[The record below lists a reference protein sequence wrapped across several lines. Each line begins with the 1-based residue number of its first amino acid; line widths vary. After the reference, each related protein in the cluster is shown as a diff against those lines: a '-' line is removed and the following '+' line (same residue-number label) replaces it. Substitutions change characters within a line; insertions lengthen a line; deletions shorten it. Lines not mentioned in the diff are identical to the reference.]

1 MLQLYAK
8 FWSGGNTRP
17 QSKQLIIMKSK
28 TKDIAKTLA
37 FTALIFACFAL
48 AASVEKK
55 AQREEDEATQ
65 YNDSVNHEFVVYGDR
80 L

>member
-1 MLQLYAK
+1 
-8 FWSGGNTRP
+8 
-17 QSKQLIIMKSK
+17 MKK

-55 AQREEDEATQ
+55 TQREESEATQ